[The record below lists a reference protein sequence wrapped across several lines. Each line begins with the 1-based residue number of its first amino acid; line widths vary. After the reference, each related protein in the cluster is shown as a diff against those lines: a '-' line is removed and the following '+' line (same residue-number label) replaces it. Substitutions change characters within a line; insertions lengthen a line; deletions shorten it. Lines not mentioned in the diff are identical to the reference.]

1 MEIKKSEH
9 ASLEN
14 KKSEFLLLGLVVA
27 LGFLYI
33 AFEWTK
39 FDVKKLEIA
48 QEEVVLDD
56 EEMTE
61 ITIQQ
66 ETPPPPPPEPV
77 AQQPLVNPD
86 IKVVDNTV
94 DTGDKTIAGTDD
106 TKGPVEDA
114 PLPSGNEDDP
124 IDEDPIFMK
133 VEKQASF
140 PGGMGPMMKWLSN
153 HISYPSICA
162 ESGIEG
168 RVFVQFTVNKDGS
181 IQDVQVVRGAHEMLN
196 AEAVRVVSSMPKWTP
211 GEQQGQKVRSKFTL
225 PVVFKLAQ

>member
-1 MEIKKSEH
+1 MEIKKSAK

-14 KKSEFLLLGLVVA
+14 QKSEFLLLGLVVA

-33 AFEWTK
+33 AFEYTQ
-39 FDVKKLEIA
+39 FDVKKFDVNT
-48 QEEVVLDD
+48 EEVVIDD

-77 AQQPLVNPD
+77 AQQPLVAPE
-86 IKVVDNTV
+86 IKVVDNSV
-94 DTGDKTIAGTDD
+94 DTGDKTIAGTEDNND
-106 TKGPVEDA
+106 AVEDL
-114 PLPSGNEDDP
+114 PLPSGN
-124 IDEDPIFMK
+124 DEESVEEEPIFMK

-140 PGGMGPMMKWLSN
+140 PGGMGAMMKWLGN
-153 HISYPSICA
+153 HINYPSICA

-181 IQDVQVVRGAHEMLN
+181 IQDVQVVRGAHELLN
-196 AEAVRVVSSMPKWTP
+196 AEAVRVVSSMPKWAP

>member
-1 MEIKKSEH
+1 MEIKKSEQ

-39 FDVKKLEIA
+39 FDVKKLEVA

-66 ETPPPPPPEPV
+66 ETPPPPPPEPA
-77 AQQPLVNPD
+77 AQQPIVNPE
-86 IKVVDNTV
+86 IKVVENTV
-94 DTGDKTIAGTDD
+94 DTGDKTIAGSED
-106 TKGPVEDA
+106 TGGKVEDL
-114 PLPSGNEDDP
+114 PLPTGNDEETPDDDP
-124 IDEDPIFMK
+124 VFLK

-140 PGGMGPMMKWLSN
+140 EGGMGAMMKWLSN
-153 HISYPSICA
+153 HINYPSICA

-168 RVFVQFTVNKDGS
+168 KVFVQFTVKKDGS
-181 IQDVQVVRGAHEMLN
+181 ITDVQVVRGAHELLN
-196 AEAVRVVSSMPKWTP
+196 AEAVRVVASMPKWKP
-211 GEQQGQKVRSKFTL
+211 GEQQGQKVSSKFTL
-225 PVVFKLAQ
+225 PVVFKLQ